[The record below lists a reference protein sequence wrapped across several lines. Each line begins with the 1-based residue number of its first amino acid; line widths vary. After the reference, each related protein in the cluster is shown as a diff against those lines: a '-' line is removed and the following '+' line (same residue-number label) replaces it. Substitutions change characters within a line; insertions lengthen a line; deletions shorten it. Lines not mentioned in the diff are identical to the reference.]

1 MSRFH
6 RVLKSWML
14 FALLIVLVSVSA
26 VSHAAQGLPFKL
38 PKSFIEL
45 PPLKIDRAQQ
55 QWLEK
60 RGPLR
65 VGITLGG
72 YAPIDTV
79 TDRNRYQGISADYL
93 SLVRDKLGATVEVLG
108 FSKRDQAVA
117 ALLSGKIDI
126 LASANG
132 YERGIEGMIFST
144 EYMADHSVIV
154 GRADDTAAGKE
165 WDGKRVGFLE
175 GEVDEKVAD
184 AFYPQSEVILTPTL
198 HSALEALSEG
208 DLDALVG
215 NEVIIRAFKT
225 ARPYTGLRIVGDS
238 ALPVSGFTFAIRR
251 DDPQLL
257 ALIDRALS
265 SVDDTVA
272 RLILSRWTTGLGG
285 GLGQQHIKLLPEEQ
299 AWIKQN
305 PVVIVASQQYP
316 PYVFKGAGKGWDGL
330 NVDILERI
338 SRMTGLQFVHQESFS
353 TVQTLEMLKSGKA
366 QMNTT
371 LSKNAERQTFLNFTY
386 SYGGAPWVFVVGNND
401 VRLSS
406 LAHLSG
412 QVLALPAKHALE
424 PLIRRDYPEINL
436 RMVDNYIQARH
447 LVERGDAI
455 ATIQNETQAYLHLA
469 KRLKVGRSVDGQ
481 WSSDNF
487 SVSTQSPELL
497 DILNKG
503 LEALPV
509 AEMQA
514 LRIKWLHKVGKETA
528 DSAGFS
534 APWVYAMMAVTI
546 ALGVMLVVWNRR
558 LAKRLRL
565 EQWVESNLRKHHEFQ
580 QRCFDAIPCPVFVKG
595 LEAQMITCNRTYEE
609 YFSTRLELIS
619 GRVMTEA
626 DFFPADVAEQF
637 HTEIMSV
644 LRNRKP
650 FYQKRSEAFK
660 TLNTEVYCWIVPFYS
675 DCGQLEG
682 VVGGW
687 FDLSAQKKWGRRKE

>member
-6 RVLKSWML
+6 RVLKSGML
-14 FALLIVLVSVSA
+14 FALLIGLVSVSG

-45 PPLKIDRAQQ
+45 PPLKIDREQQ
-55 QWLEK
+55 QWLVK

-72 YAPIDTV
+72 YVPMDTV

-93 SLVRDKLGATVEVLG
+93 SLVRDKLGARFEILG

-117 ALLSGKIDI
+117 ALLAGKIDI
-126 LASANG
+126 LASAHG
-132 YERGIEGMIFST
+132 YERGVEGMIFSK
-144 EYMADHSVIV
+144 EYMADRSVIV
-154 GRADDTAAGKE
+154 GRGDNCAADSEWGGK
-165 WDGKRVGFLE
+165 KIGFLE

-184 AFYPQSEVILTPTL
+184 AFYPHSEIVLTPTL

-208 DLDALVG
+208 DIDALVG
-215 NEVIIRAFKT
+215 NELIIKAFKPAT
-225 ARPYTGLRIVGDS
+225 SFKDMRILGDS
-238 ALPVSGFTFAIRR
+238 ALPVSGFTFATRR

-265 SVDDTVA
+265 SVDDGVA
-272 RLILSRWTTGLGG
+272 RLILSRWTTGLGDG
-285 GLGQQHIKLLPEEQ
+285 IGQQHIKLLPREH
-299 AWIKQN
+299 AWIKKN

-316 PYVFKGAGKGWDGL
+316 PYVFKTAGKGWDGL
-330 NVDILERI
+330 NVDILARI
-338 SRMTGLQFVHQESFS
+338 SRMTGLQFLHQESFS

-371 LSKNAERQTFLNFTY
+371 LAKNTERRAFLNFTY
-386 SYGGAPWVFVVGNND
+386 SYGGAPWVFVVNVND
-401 VRLSS
+401 FRLSS

-424 PLIRRDYPEINL
+424 AMIRRDYPEITL
-436 RMVDNYIQARH
+436 HMVENYTQARL

-455 ATIQNETQAYLHLA
+455 ATIQNETQAYLHPT
-469 KRLKVGRSVDGQ
+469 KRLKVGRSVDGR

-487 SVSTQSPELL
+487 SVSTESPELL

-514 LRIKWLHKVGKETA
+514 LRIKWLHEVGKQPAESVGFTA
-528 DSAGFS
+528 AW
-534 APWVYAMMAVTI
+534 AYAIMAVAI
-546 ALGVMLVVWNRR
+546 ALGGMLVVWNRR
-558 LAKRLRL
+558 FAKRLRL
-565 EQWVESNLRKHHEFQ
+565 ELRVESSLRKHLGFQ
-580 QRCFDAIPCPVFVKG
+580 QRCFDAIPFPVFVKG
-595 LEAQMITCNRTYEE
+595 LEAQMITCNRPYEE
-609 YFSTRLELIS
+609 YFSTRLELIC
-619 GRVMTEA
+619 GKVMTETELFSA
-626 DFFPADVAEQF
+626 SVAEQF

-650 FYQKRSEAFK
+650 FYQKRNEAFK
-660 TLNTEVYCWIVPFYS
+660 TVNAEVYCWIVPFYS
-675 DCGQLEG
+675 ECGHLEG

-687 FDLSAQKKWGRRKE
+687 FDLSLQKKWGVG